1 MEPLLRAI
9 VIAPGPEKDSAPCPS
24 LLRAG
29 GLSILVRAL
38 LTLKRGGVSD
48 FTVVALGE
56 RDAIHEEVRREPGLR
71 ETRILDVSEAAH
83 EAALAGGGEGGER
96 GGDFLLVLGDRVFSA
111 DAADDLYR
119 ARPAEGKGL
128 ILLEEGGGFSGLAF
142 CRAARA
148 AEIGAALAGTGDPA
162 GRLERAI
169 GPADRLPLKKGFI
182 DRVRSAADARRAEDR
197 LLRGLVKETDSFM
210 SRHIDR
216 RISLRVTRRLARTR
230 VTPNQMTGV
239 HSFIGLA
246 GAVLFA
252 QPVRWVQV
260 LGALLFMLSSTL
272 DGCDGEIARL
282 KFRQSRFGGW
292 LDIWSDNVVHVAVF
306 GAIAVGLY
314 RQAPAERFL
323 WLGTFACLGVVLSAG
338 LVSWKTLRRKT
349 GEGNFFVSV
358 GEVETDP
365 PAAPQKP
372 KKDSLRDIDDYLARR
387 DFIYLLL
394 PLAAFGKLEWFLWAS
409 AIGGNLF
416 FLSLLVLYT
425 RAKTAPEA

>member
-9 VIAPGPEKDSAPCPS
+9 VIAPGPEKDSAPCPP

-48 FTVVALGE
+48 LTVVALSE

-71 ETRILDVSEAAH
+71 ETRVLDVSEATP
-83 EAALAGGGEGGER
+83 EGALAGGGGREE
-96 GGDFLLVLGDRVFSA
+96 DFLLVLADRVFSA
-111 DAADDLYR
+111 DAADDLNH
-119 ARPAEGKGL
+119 ARPAEGEGL
-128 ILLEEGGGFSGLAF
+128 ILLDDNGGFSGLAF

-148 AEIGAALAGTGDPA
+148 AEVGAALAGTGDPA

-169 GPADRLPLKKGFI
+169 GPADRQPLKRGFI
-182 DRVRSAADARRAEDR
+182 ERVRSAADARRAEDR

-210 SRHIDR
+210 SRHINR

-306 GAIAVGLY
+306 GSIAVGLY
-314 RQAPAERFL
+314 RETLAERFL

-349 GEGNFFVSV
+349 GDGNFFVSV
-358 GEVETDP
+358 GEVEADP

-372 KKDSLRDIDDYLARR
+372 KKDFLRDIDDYLARR
-387 DFIYLLL
+387 DFIYILL
-394 PLAAFGKLEWFLWAS
+394 PLAAIGKLEWFLWAS

-416 FLSLLVLYT
+416 FLSLLVLYA
-425 RAKTAPEA
+425 RARAAPEA